1 MGSAFKGTKAEVVSE
16 VSPISQNSRAHKKR
30 TAKEETHHLPM
41 SEVILGDCLIEMP
54 ILLAVSYFYW
64 LKQKIGFWAYFK
76 DNNATSTQ

>member
-1 MGSAFKGTKAEVVSE
+1 
-16 VSPISQNSRAHKKR
+16 
-30 TAKEETHHLPM
+30 M